1 MPLSVLV
8 VQFWFWLL
16 PAPWLD
22 LHVLGGSLVVAGVV
36 VAVVVV
42 ATIDCDTGVMVVG
55 TGEMQVGVGADFA
68 GKFAMP
74 HASCV

>member
-1 MPLSVLV
+1 M
-8 VQFWFWLL
+8 
-16 PAPWLD
+16 
-22 LHVLGGSLVVAGVV
+22 V

-68 GKFAMP
+68 GKIAMP